1 MKIALIG
8 GAGFIGTNL
17 ALQLSLTDEVTVI
30 DRDEKFFLTLKALK
44 VPLNFK
50 VGNFSLDADFDAQV
64 AGQDIVYHLASTV
77 IPGNSNRNI
86 GEELEANV
94 VVTCKLLDA
103 CVRQKVKKIVFISSG
118 GAVYGKKGK
127 CPVEEDMVTYPI
139 SSYGIQKIT
148 IEKLLYLYRYQ
159 ERLDY
164 RIIRLANPYGP
175 YQRPNGKLGVV
186 TTFVY
191 KALTDGILEVYGDG
205 TVVRD
210 FIYIELLIAHA

>member
-103 CVRQKVKKIVFISSG
+103 CVRQKVKKSYLFLRAELYMEKRESVQL
-118 GAVYGKKGK
+118 KK
-127 CPVEEDMVTYPI
+127 I
-139 SSYGIQKIT
+139 W
-148 IEKLLYLYRYQ
+148 
-159 ERLDY
+159 
-164 RIIRLANPYGP
+164 
-175 YQRPNGKLGVV
+175 
-186 TTFVY
+186 
-191 KALTDGILEVYGDG
+191 
-205 TVVRD
+205 
-210 FIYIELLIAHA
+210 